1 MEQIANQVIF
11 GLLALVIV
19 VCSILTV
26 TTRRILRAATY
37 LLFVL
42 FAVQLAVYAG
52 GIVVL
57 FVFSILLTSHP
68 GDKSEVLTP
77 KKRVVG
83 LIASIFGAIVCGYT
97 LFTYP
102 FFTKPLTSVITGEV
116 DMKEIGHALMGMDK
130 FQYLLPF
137 EAVSV
142 LFLACIIGGIMIA
155 RKRLETMELPMI
167 AYLVVSTI
175 MLIAGDYGFVT
186 RKNML
191 SMRISLE
198 LMLNAVDIN
207 FVVFNRYL
215 YPEALEGFFFT
226 LFAIGIAAAETALAI
241 AIIIN
246 IFRHIRNVEVRNLD
260 KMKY

>member
-42 FAVQLAVYAG
+42 FATAGIYFQLDYTFLGAVQLAVYAG

-68 GDKSEVLTP
+68 GDKSELLTP

-102 FFTKPLTSVITGEV
+102 FFTLTSVITGEV

-142 LFLACIIGGIMIA
+142 LLLACIIGGIMIA
-155 RKRLETMELPMI
+155 RKR
-167 AYLVVSTI
+167 
-175 MLIAGDYGFVT
+175 
-186 RKNML
+186 
-191 SMRISLE
+191 
-198 LMLNAVDIN
+198 
-207 FVVFNRYL
+207 
-215 YPEALEGFFFT
+215 
-226 LFAIGIAAAETALAI
+226 
-241 AIIIN
+241 
-246 IFRHIRNVEVRNLD
+246 
-260 KMKY
+260 

>member
-42 FAVQLAVYAG
+42 FATAGIYFQLDYTFLGAVQLAVYAG

-68 GDKSEVLTP
+68 GDKSELLTP

-97 LFTYP
+97 LSTYP

-142 LFLACIIGGIMIA
+142 LLLACIIGGIMIA
-155 RKRLETMELPMI
+155 RKR
-167 AYLVVSTI
+167 
-175 MLIAGDYGFVT
+175 
-186 RKNML
+186 
-191 SMRISLE
+191 
-198 LMLNAVDIN
+198 
-207 FVVFNRYL
+207 
-215 YPEALEGFFFT
+215 
-226 LFAIGIAAAETALAI
+226 
-241 AIIIN
+241 
-246 IFRHIRNVEVRNLD
+246 
-260 KMKY
+260 